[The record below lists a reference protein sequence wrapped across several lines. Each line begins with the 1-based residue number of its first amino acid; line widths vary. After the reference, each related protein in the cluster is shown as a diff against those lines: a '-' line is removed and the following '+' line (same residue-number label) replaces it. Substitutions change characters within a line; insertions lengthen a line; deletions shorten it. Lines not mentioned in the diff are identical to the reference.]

1 MTRGK
6 DKQIFAHQSET
17 DSHLPVT
24 TALGSACRATV
35 IRHGDI
41 LPLLIFFSG
50 VYATPLNSHGM
61 FMWDE
66 AEYASRARLVA
77 RIA

>member
-1 MTRGK
+1 MTRKK

-41 LPLLIFFSG
+41 LSLLIFLSE
-50 VYATPLNSHGM
+50 V
-61 FMWDE
+61 
-66 AEYASRARLVA
+66 
-77 RIA
+77 

>member
-17 DSHLPVT
+17 DCYLPVT
-24 TALGSACRATV
+24 TALGSTCGATV

-50 VYATPLNSHGM
+50 VYATPLNSHCM

-66 AEYASRARLVA
+66 VEYASRVQSVA
-77 RIA
+77 PIA